1 MTLLEKKPAAGGHGL
16 AEVEQAAISLQG
28 QACTLSARHIQDG
41 MLRLQFNREIACFAQ
56 GILED
61 VKAELKD
68 AQEGL
73 DAITAEIKR
82 LSIQSFEVG
91 KKVVGVAAGTAQ
103 IATGA
108 GVCTGSGGTLCL
120 FFGIPLV
127 SHGVNNIY
135 ENGHN
140 LIGNRT
146 DTEGW
151 VRKQY
156 QGLSVWLGGT
166 EHEGNMAYGAA
177 DLGLSFYGSVRLI
190 KKPDAWR
197 LWRYTESDKVRAYKN
212 TSKYALGLEAIG
224 DGATLHSLHEEKTK
238 QHE

>member
-1 MTLLEKKPAAGGHGL
+1 MF
-16 AEVEQAAISLQG
+16 
-28 QACTLSARHIQDG
+28 CTRD
-41 MLRLQFNREIACFAQ
+41 
-56 GILED
+56 LED

-177 DLGLSFYGSVRLI
+177 DLGLSFYELVRLI